1 MLYYEKPSLK
11 AIGSFR
17 EITKVGFTGASDGC
31 TIVGP
36 GVVGNGNNYSSG
48 CVSPNR
54 S

>member
-1 MLYYEKPSLK
+1 MLHYEKPSVK

-17 EITKVGFTGASDGC
+17 EITKVGFTGSSDGC

-36 GVVGNGNNYSSG
+36 GVVGNGNNYSSN
-48 CVSPNR
+48 CVGSFR